1 MSSGYYD
8 DEELS
13 GTLERKGDTSEIAA
27 IAMLDAGIMPVIVN
41 CKLRGSLPRPGIY
54 LRPCYGSSTGSG

>member
-54 LRPCYGSSTGSG
+54 LRP